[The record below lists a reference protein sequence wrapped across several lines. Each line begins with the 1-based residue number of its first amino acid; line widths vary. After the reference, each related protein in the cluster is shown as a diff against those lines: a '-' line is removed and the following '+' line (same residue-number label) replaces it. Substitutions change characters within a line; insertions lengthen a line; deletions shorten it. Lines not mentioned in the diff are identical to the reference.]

1 MPAPRKPA
9 PTVPERP
16 ARRPAAPAEDAHLLP
31 IQRRQR
37 IVAFLQRHG
46 AVTLQQLE
54 QALRVSLSTLRRDL
68 DALAAEGLV
77 DREHGGAVLRHQEY
91 STFEPDHAAAA
102 ELSPREKRVIGE
114 AAAAA
119 LTPRQSVIFD
129 SGSTVL
135 EAARAA
141 VRRGI
146 PLTAVTNDV
155 AIAQALGASP
165 QVHVTVLGGTLRAGS
180 NTLTG
185 DVVIE
190 AARAIHADVLLL
202 GAHAVSNGELSETAP
217 EVVAVKK
224 AFLRAARVRR
234 LLIDGSKF
242 RPPAFMRVAGVG
254 ELDEVLTDDGAAADN
269 VDALRAA
276 GVAVTV
282 VPRNA

>member
-1 MPAPRKPA
+1 MTSPPTLDILPEPA
-9 PTVPERP
+9 TVP
-16 ARRPAAPAEDAHLLP
+16 LLP
-31 IQRRQR
+31 AQRRQH
-37 IVAFLQRHG
+37 IVEFLRRHG

-54 QALRVSLSTLRRDL
+54 QALRVSVSTLRRDL
-68 DALAAEGLV
+68 DALAAEGEV
-77 DREHGGAVLRHQEY
+77 DRTHGGALLRHQEY
-91 STFEPDHAAAA
+91 STFEPDHLAAA
-102 ELSPREKRVIGE
+102 ELSPREKEAIGR

-119 LTPRQSVIFD
+119 LVPRQSVIFD

-135 EAARAA
+135 EAAHAA

-155 AIAQALGASP
+155 AIAQVLGASA
-165 QVHVTVLGGTLRAGS
+165 QVQVTVLGGTLRAGS

-242 RPPAFMRVAGVG
+242 RPPAFMRVAVVG
-254 ELDEVLTDDGAAADN
+254 ELDEVLTDDGAAAED
-269 VDALRAA
+269 VEALRAA
-276 GVAVTV
+276 GVAVIV
-282 VPRNA
+282 VPRAR